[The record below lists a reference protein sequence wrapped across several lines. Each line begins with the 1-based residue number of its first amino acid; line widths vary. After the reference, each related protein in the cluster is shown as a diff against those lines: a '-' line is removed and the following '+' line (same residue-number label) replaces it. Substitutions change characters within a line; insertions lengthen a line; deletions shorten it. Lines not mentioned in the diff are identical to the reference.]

1 MAEAEGVACEPPHQ
15 SVYPSI
21 VKSAVRF
28 FGVNGIKDGFSRTR
42 MARRAGTTDATHWL
56 QPRYWA
62 VASRSR
68 PRPGLSGACQ
78 PFHLPSRPT
87 MRQLSSRCDG
97 DHIASA
103 RAHRVIT
110 ITTTAK
116 FTFAVNFPLT
126 GSAHHRSRS
135 EGTLRRFLSPLT
147 HHHHDATVRQH
158 QAHDPHQSLT
168 R

>member
-1 MAEAEGVACEPPHQ
+1 VAEAEGVACEPPHQ

-21 VKSAVRF
+21 VKSAVCF
-28 FGVNGIKDGFSRTR
+28 FSVNGIKDGFSRTR
-42 MARRAGTTDATHWL
+42 MARRAGATDATHWL
-56 QPRYWA
+56 QPA

-116 FTFAVNFPLT
+116 FTYVVNFPLT